1 MGLPSDA
8 VYYSQRLCQLGIF
21 SILFYYLT
29 NVLQVYMSSSGLD
42 WRPVLEAWLKTRSQ
56 REVTVFQQLFEDS
69 FATMYSWGTQN
80 LILTMNVLQCNI
92 VQQVTA
98 AFQS

>member
-1 MGLPSDA
+1 
-8 VYYSQRLCQLGIF
+8 
-21 SILFYYLT
+21 
-29 NVLQVYMSSSGLD
+29 MSSSGLD
-42 WRPVLEAWLKTRSQ
+42 WRPVLEAWLKIRSQ

-98 AFQS
+98 AFSPNQECQLDGPVEYCIKAK